1 MSRSSNV
8 FRVAVIGAGNRGMHL
23 SKQLLEVDPGIEI
36 HAVAD
41 PDEKNRSLMAGQFGI
56 DATRIFSD
64 WHNLFDHPTDCH
76 AAIVA
81 TKDHLHTGPVLEAL
95 KRGWHVLLEK
105 PMAHTHDDTISIRDA
120 WKRSGRI
127 VSVCHSLRYR
137 SDFNRVKSLVDQGA
151 IGEIKS
157 IEHREGI
164 DPVRFSHNYVRG
176 KWAREEDNTFL
187 LLHKS
192 SHDLDFIAWLV
203 DRPCH
208 RVSSFGG
215 RSFFHPS
222 HAPEHAGTRC
232 LVDCPI
238 EDTCFFSARRIYLSK
253 PPDQWPVIDVVTTE
267 FAKDL
272 EGELAKGPF
281 GRCVWRHSNDVVD
294 HQMVNFEFD
303 RGCYA
308 QFSLVGLSHRD
319 GRYTHIFGTEGNLI
333 FDEAAQHIMLSR
345 FGAAPEEISLQNPG
359 GYHPEDRLIV
369 QGWLNA
375 IHSGDLSGLMVDPE
389 EALRTHTLAFAAE
402 RSRKQNRIV
411 DINEFD

>member
-1 MSRSSNV
+1 
-8 FRVAVIGAGNRGMHL
+8 
-23 SKQLLEVDPGIEI
+23 
-36 HAVAD
+36 
-41 PDEKNRSLMAGQFGI
+41 
-56 DATRIFSD
+56 
-64 WHNLFDHPTDCH
+64 
-76 AAIVA
+76 
-81 TKDHLHTGPVLEAL
+81 
-95 KRGWHVLLEK
+95 
-105 PMAHTHDDTISIRDA
+105 
-120 WKRSGRI
+120 
-127 VSVCHSLRYR
+127 LRYR

-203 DRPCH
+203 DRPCQ

-215 RSFFHPS
+215 RSFFHPG

-253 PPDQWPVIDVVTTE
+253 PPDQWPARDVVTSE
-267 FAKDL
+267 SAKDL

-294 HQMVNFEFD
+294 HQMVNLEFD

-308 QFSLVGLSHRD
+308 QFSLVGLSHKD

-345 FGAAPEEISLQNPG
+345 FGATPEEISLQNPG
-359 GYHPEDRLIV
+359 GYHPEDRLIA

-411 DINEFD
+411 DITEFD